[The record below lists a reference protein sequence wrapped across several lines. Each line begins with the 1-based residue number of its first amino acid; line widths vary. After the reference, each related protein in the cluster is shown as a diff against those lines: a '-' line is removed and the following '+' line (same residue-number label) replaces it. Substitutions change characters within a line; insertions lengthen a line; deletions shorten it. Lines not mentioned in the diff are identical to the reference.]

1 VTEDVAVL
9 DEPDVAPHDGAV
21 VLQAVDIA
29 KTYGVTRALKG
40 VNFEVRRGKVTV
52 LFGEN
57 GAGKS
62 TLMKILSGVEKPTAG
77 QLILDG
83 EPLNLESTNDAV
95 ARGISIIHQELNL
108 ASNLS
113 VRDNIFI
120 GREIRGRTGAIDYGK
135 EREITQQVMERLE
148 EDIDPSTL
156 VQDLRVGQQQV
167 VEIARALAADARI
180 LIMDEPTSALS
191 ATEVEVLFKV
201 IRELTSHGVAIVY
214 ISHHLEEAL
223 EIADYAVVFR
233 DGELVATEEAANVD
247 LSWVVRQ
254 MVGREAD
261 YDFRDEPRDFGDVAL
276 SIQGVTV
283 AEPDSGR
290 VVVNN
295 VSLDVHQ
302 GEIVCL
308 YGLMGAG
315 RTELME
321 ALAGR
326 DAISGGRVLL
336 GDQDIANLDIQ
347 ERIANGM
354 GLVPEDRQRDGLVQM
369 MTVGKNMSL
378 ASLLSTVKNLFIARK
393 TERENVDRQIS
404 DVRVKTAGQD
414 ALITSLSG
422 GNQQKVVIGK
432 ILLTNPKVMLLDE
445 PTRGID
451 VGAKGEIFALLFREA
466 KKGLAV
472 LYVTSEVGEAI
483 TASHRLIVMSK
494 GRLIRE
500 FDPRTATRDQIM
512 AASGEHDTH
521 YDQDAAAQE
530 GPAQDGPEQE
540 GPEREGGEQEATEQE
555 VAQEASEGAS
565 Q

>member
-9 DEPDVAPHDGAV
+9 DEQDVAPHDGAV

-530 GPAQDGPEQE
+530 GPAQE

>member
-1 VTEDVAVL
+1 MTSDTGSVASAPRGATATD
-9 DEPDVAPHDGAV
+9 DEV
-21 VLQAVDIA
+21 VLKAVDIS

-40 VNFEVRRGKVTV
+40 VNFDVRRGKVTV

-83 EPLNLESTNDAV
+83 EPVDLQSTTDAV
-95 ARGISIIHQELNL
+95 ERGISIIHQELNL
-108 ASNLS
+108 CANLS

-120 GREIRGRTGAIDYGK
+120 GRELRTAAGTVDYSR
-135 EREITQQVMERLE
+135 EREITSELMERLE
-148 EDIDPSTL
+148 EPIRPSTL
-156 VQDLRVGQQQV
+156 VQDLRVGQQQII
-167 VEIARALAADARI
+167 EIARALAADARI

-191 ATEVEVLFKV
+191 ANEVEVLFKV
-201 IRELTSHGVAIVY
+201 IRDLTANGVAIVY
-214 ISHHLEEAL
+214 ISHHLEEAI

-233 DGELVATEEAANVD
+233 DGELVATEDAANID

-261 YDFRDEPRDFGDVAL
+261 YDFRNESRDYGEVAL

-283 AEPDSGR
+283 AEPDTGR

-295 VSLDVHQ
+295 VSLDVRE

-321 ALAGR
+321 ALSGR
-326 DAISGGRVLL
+326 DNIAAGRVLL
-336 GDQDIANLDIQ
+336 GEQDLAGRFIQ
-347 ERIANGM
+347 ERIAMGL
-354 GLVPEDRQRDGLVQM
+354 GLVPEDRQRDGLIQM
-369 MTVGKNMSL
+369 MSVGRNISL
-378 ASLLSTVKNLFIARK
+378 PSLLATVKNQFIARK
-393 TERENVDRQIS
+393 AERDNVARQIS
-404 DVRVKTAGQD
+404 DVRVKTAGPG

-432 ILLTNPKVMLLDE
+432 MLLTDPKVLLLDE

-472 LYVTSEVGEAI
+472 LYVTSEVGEAL
-483 TASHRLIVMSK
+483 TASHRIVVMAK
-494 GRLIRE
+494 GRMVKE
-500 FDPRTATRDQIM
+500 FDPRTATRDEIM
-512 AASGEHDTH
+512 AASGEH
-521 YDQDAAAQE
+521 E
-530 GPAQDGPEQE
+530 
-540 GPEREGGEQEATEQE
+540 TEYHHGNGQ
-555 VAQEASEGAS
+555 GAP

>member
-1 VTEDVAVL
+1 MSTGSTA
-9 DEPDVAPHDGAV
+9 VAPSRVAAADGEV
-21 VLQAVDIA
+21 VLRAVDIA

-40 VNFEVRRGKVTV
+40 VNFDVRRGKVTV

-62 TLMKILSGVEKPTAG
+62 TLMKILSGVEQPSAG

-83 EPLNLESTNDAV
+83 EPTVLSSTTDAV
-95 ARGISIIHQELNL
+95 AKGISIIHQELNL
-108 ASNLS
+108 CANLS

-120 GREIRGRTGAIDYGK
+120 GRELRTRTGGIDYGR
-135 EREITQQVMERLE
+135 EREITEQLMERLE
-148 EDIDPSTL
+148 EPIRASTL
-156 VQDLRVGQQQV
+156 VQDLRVGQQQII
-167 VEIARALAADARI
+167 EIARALAADTRI

-191 ATEVEVLFKV
+191 ASEVEVLFKV
-201 IRELTSHGVAIVY
+201 IRDLTANGVAIVY
-214 ISHHLEEAL
+214 ISHHLEEAI

-233 DGELVATEEAANVD
+233 DGDLVASEKAENID

-261 YDFRDEPRDFGDVAL
+261 YDFREEPRNYGEVAL

-283 AEPDSGR
+283 AELDTGR
-290 VVVNN
+290 VAVNN
-295 VSLDVHQ
+295 VSFDVRE

-326 DAISGGRVLL
+326 DPLSGGRVLL
-336 GDQDIANLDIQ
+336 GGVDLAGRTIA
-347 ERIANGM
+347 ERIDLGL
-354 GLVPEDRQRDGLVQM
+354 GLVPEDRQRDGLVQLM
-369 MTVGKNMSL
+369 SVGANLSL
-378 ASLLSTVKNLFIARK
+378 PSLLATVKSLFIGRK
-393 TERENVDRQIS
+393 AERENVEREIG
-404 DVRVKTAGQD
+404 DVKVKTAGPQ
-414 ALITSLSG
+414 APITSLSG

-432 ILLTNPKVMLLDE
+432 MLLTDPKVLLLDE

-466 KKGLAV
+466 RKGLAV
-472 LYVTSEVGEAI
+472 LYVTSEIGEAI
-483 TASHRLIVMSK
+483 TASHRILVMSK
-494 GRLIRE
+494 GRIVRE
-500 FDPRTATRDQIM
+500 LDPRTCTRDEVM
-512 AASGEHDTH
+512 AASGEHDT
-521 YDQDAAAQE
+521 DFQAN
-530 GPAQDGPEQE
+530 
-540 GPEREGGEQEATEQE
+540 
-555 VAQEASEGAS
+555 GAH

>member
-1 VTEDVAVL
+1 MTEDVAVL
-9 DEPDVAPHDGAV
+9 DEQDVAPHDGAV

>member
-1 VTEDVAVL
+1 MSEHAAVL
-9 DEPDVAPHDGAV
+9 EYHDVAPHDGAV

-83 EPLNLESTNDAV
+83 EPINLESTNDAV
-95 ARGISIIHQELNL
+95 ERGISIIHQELNL

-120 GREIRGRTGAIDYGK
+120 GREIRTRTGAIDYGR
-135 EREITQQVMERLE
+135 EREITEQVMARLE
-148 EDIDPSTL
+148 EDIPPNTL

-201 IRELTSHGVAIVY
+201 IRELTAHGVAIVY

-247 LSWVVRQ
+247 LGWVVRQ

-283 AEPDSGR
+283 AEPDTGR

-295 VSLDVHQ
+295 VSLDVHE

-326 DAISGGRVLL
+326 DPISGGRVLL
-336 GDQDIANLDIQ
+336 GDEDIKDLNIQD
-347 ERIANGM
+347 RIAIGM

-378 ASLLSTVKNLFIARK
+378 ASLLQTVKNLFIARK
-393 TERENVDRQIS
+393 TERENVDRQIK

-432 ILLTNPKVMLLDE
+432 ILLTNPKVILLDE

-500 FDPRTATRDQIM
+500 FDPRTATRDDIM

-521 YDQDAAAQE
+521 YEDGAAPEPVEQAAPE
-530 GPAQDGPEQE
+530 PAAEA
-540 GPEREGGEQEATEQE
+540 ATE
-555 VAQEASEGAS
+555 AAKGAP

>member
-9 DEPDVAPHDGAV
+9 DEQDVAPHDGAV

-233 DGELVATEEAANVD
+233 DGELVATEDAANVD

>member
-1 VTEDVAVL
+1 MSEHAAVL
-9 DEPDVAPHDGAV
+9 DHHEVAPHDGAV

-83 EPLNLESTNDAV
+83 EPINLESTNDAV
-95 ARGISIIHQELNL
+95 ERGISIIHQELNL
-108 ASNLS
+108 APNLS

-120 GREIRGRTGAIDYGK
+120 GRELRTRTGAIDYAR
-135 EREITQQVMERLE
+135 EREITEHVMERLE
-148 EDIDPSTL
+148 EDIPPNTL

-261 YDFRDEPRDFGDVAL
+261 YDFRDAPRDFGDVAL

-283 AEPDSGR
+283 AEPDTGR
-290 VVVNN
+290 VVVND
-295 VSLDVHQ
+295 VSLDVRE

-326 DAISGGRVLL
+326 DPISGGRVLL
-336 GDQDIANLDIQ
+336 GEQDIKDLNIQ
-347 ERIANGM
+347 ERIAGGM

-378 ASLLSTVKNLFIARK
+378 ASLLQTVKNLFIARK
-393 TERENVDRQIS
+393 TERENVDRQIK
-404 DVRVKTAGQD
+404 DVKVKTAGQD

-432 ILLTNPKVMLLDE
+432 ILLTNPKVILLDE

-466 KKGLAV
+466 TKGLAV

-500 FDPRTATRDQIM
+500 FDPRTATRDDIM

-521 YDQDAAAQE
+521 YVHEAEEEPAAEAAME
-530 GPAQDGPEQE
+530 PAAEA
-540 GPEREGGEQEATEQE
+540 ATEP
-555 VAQEASEGAS
+555 AQEAAKGGP

>member
-1 VTEDVAVL
+1 MSDHAAVL
-9 DEPDVAPHDGAV
+9 DQADVAPDDGAV

-40 VNFEVRRGKVTV
+40 VNFEVRRGRVTV

-83 EPLNLESTNDAV
+83 EPINLESTNDAV
-95 ARGISIIHQELNL
+95 ERGISIIHQELNL

-120 GREIRGRTGAIDYGK
+120 GRELRTRTGAIDYA
-135 EREITQQVMERLE
+135 RETEIAREVMERLE
-148 EDIDPSTL
+148 EEIPPDTL

-191 ATEVEVLFKV
+191 ASEVEVLFKV
-201 IRELTSHGVAIVY
+201 IHELTSHGVAIVY

-233 DGELVATEEAANVD
+233 DGELVATDDAANVD

-276 SIQGVTV
+276 SIQNVTV
-283 AEPDSGR
+283 AEPDTGR

-295 VSLDVHQ
+295 VSLDVRE
-302 GEIVCL
+302 GEIVTL

-326 DAISGGRVLL
+326 DSISGGRVLL
-336 GDQDIANLDIQ
+336 GDRDIADLNIQ
-347 ERIANGM
+347 ERIAIGM

-369 MTVGKNMSL
+369 MSVGKNMSL
-378 ASLLSTVKNLFIARK
+378 ASLLQTVKNLFIARK
-393 TERENVDRQIS
+393 IERENVDRQIK
-404 DVRVKTAGQD
+404 DVKVKTAGPD

-432 ILLTNPKVMLLDE
+432 ILLTNPKVILLDE

-494 GRLIRE
+494 GRFIRE
-500 FDPRTATRDQIM
+500 FDPRTATRDDIM

-521 YDQDAAAQE
+521 Y
-530 GPAQDGPEQE
+530 EQE
-540 GPEREGGEQEATEQE
+540 LEATAPAAESAEPAAEAEE
-555 VAQEASEGAS
+555 VAKGAHK
-565 Q
+565 

>member
-1 VTEDVAVL
+1 VTEHVALL
-9 DEPDVAPHDGAV
+9 DEHDVAPHDGAV

-83 EPLNLESTNDAV
+83 EPITLESTNDAV

-120 GREIRGRTGAIDYGK
+120 GREIRGRTGAIDYGR
-135 EREITQQVMERLE
+135 EREITQQLMERLE
-148 EDIDPSTL
+148 EDIDPNTL

-201 IRELTSHGVAIVY
+201 IHELTSHGVAIVY

-283 AEPDSGR
+283 AEPDTGR

-295 VSLDVHQ
+295 VSLDVRQ

-326 DAISGGRVLL
+326 DPISGGRVLL
-336 GDQDIANLDIQ
+336 GDQDIADMDIQ

-369 MTVGKNMSL
+369 MSVGKNMSL
-378 ASLLSTVKNLFIARK
+378 PSLLSTVKNLFIARK

-432 ILLTNPKVMLLDE
+432 ILLTEPKVMLLDE

-500 FDPRTATRDQIM
+500 FDPRTASRDEIM

-521 YDQDAAAQE
+521 YDEEGPVQE
-530 GPAQDGPEQE
+530 GPVQE
-540 GPEREGGEQEATEQE
+540 GPVQEGPVQEGAAQGAADQE
-555 VAQEASEGAS
+555 VAQEAAEGAS